1 MSTGNLTPLAG
12 GGSTGALKVA
22 IIEPRAETL
31 QHVLT
36 LARQTRGLDV
46 QVLNHAAAYFEVY
59 SGSRGPDVLL
69 VGLDSDPNEALSRA
83 KRIGALAPA
92 CGLVV
97 FGHAPTMDLLSQA
110 MAAGARRYLPYPFDG
125 PALLQAVNDVHEEM
139 KPFLISARAALPA
152 HDTPPAHGTPPETGA
167 AAAREPKVVT
177 VFSPKGGVG
186 TSTIAVN
193 LACALSA
200 LGRRVALMD
209 GNISFGNAGVFLN
222 LPPSKSILQLVG
234 DPAGISEATVEEAL
248 LSHPSGLKV
257 LLAPLEPEAGE
268 MIHGEHLRQIIA
280 VLRARYDYVVVDTW
294 PSYDE
299 RVLAMLEV
307 ADKILIP
314 TGPELPSIKNLA
326 AFLRVARL
334 LGYPKDKLIP
344 VLMRANSVAP
354 DHLHDI
360 ESFLKQ
366 PLVWRIVSDG
376 KRVTQSV
383 NNGEP
388 FVLKEETAP
397 VSQNIY
403 ALARMLDGHQ
413 EMTIVRPL
421 RAKARPFWKRPLF
434 GLGKAS

>member
-1 MSTGNLTPLAG
+1 M
-12 GGSTGALKVA
+12 
-22 IIEPRAETL
+22 
-31 QHVLT
+31 
-36 LARQTRGLDV
+36 
-46 QVLNHAAAYFEVY
+46 
-59 SGSRGPDVLL
+59 
-69 VGLDSDPNEALSRA
+69 
-83 KRIGALAPA
+83 
-92 CGLVV
+92 
-97 FGHAPTMDLLSQA
+97 
-110 MAAGARRYLPYPFDG
+110 
-125 PALLQAVNDVHEEM
+125 
-139 KPFLISARAALPA
+139 
-152 HDTPPAHGTPPETGA
+152 
-167 AAAREPKVVT
+167 
-177 VFSPKGGVG
+177 G
-186 TSTIAVN
+186 TSTVAVN
-193 LACALSA
+193 LACALSM

-234 DPAGISEATVEEAL
+234 DPAGIGETTVEEAL

-257 LLAPLEPEAGE
+257 LLAPIEPEAEE

-307 ADKILIP
+307 ADQILIP

-344 VLMRANSVAP
+344 VLMRANSVTP

-376 KRVTQSV
+376 KRVTQAV

-403 ALARMLDGHQ
+403 ALARMLDGQQ
-413 EMTIVRPL
+413 EMTVVRPL
-421 RAKARPFWKRPLF
+421 KAKALPFWKRPLF
-434 GLGKAS
+434 GLRKAS

>member
-1 MSTGNLTPLAG
+1 MSTGNVTPLAG
-12 GGSTGALKVA
+12 GGSRGALKVA
-22 IIEPRAETL
+22 IIEPQAETL
-31 QHVLT
+31 QQVRT
-36 LARQTRGLDV
+36 LAQSHGLDV

-83 KRIGALAPA
+83 KRIGALAPT

-97 FGHAPTMDLLSQA
+97 FGHAPSMDLLSQA

-125 PALLQAVNDVHEEM
+125 PALLKAVNDVHEEM
-139 KPFLISARAALPA
+139 KPFLFSARAALPA
-152 HDTPPAHGTPPETGA
+152 HDTPPTHSTPPETDGA
-167 AAAREPKVVT
+167 EAREPKVVT

-186 TSTIAVN
+186 TSTVAVN
-193 LACALSA
+193 LACALSM

-234 DPAGISEATVEEAL
+234 DPAGIGEATVEEAL

-257 LLAPLEPEAGE
+257 LLAPVEPEAGD
-268 MIHGEHLRQIIA
+268 MIQSEHLRQIIA

-299 RVLAMLEV
+299 RVLALLEV
-307 ADKILIP
+307 ADQILIP

-344 VLMRANSVAP
+344 VLMRANSVTP

-388 FVLKEETAP
+388 FVLKEESAP
-397 VSQNIY
+397 VSQNIF
-403 ALARMLDGHQ
+403 ALARMLDGQQ
-413 EMTIVRPL
+413 EIATMTPST
-421 RAKARPFWKRPLF
+421 APQPFWKKKRSLF
-434 GLGKAS
+434 GVGKAG